1 MNLDRLLPKTSFG
14 RFFLINVISLALF
27 WLLIQPMANYWRN
40 QALFRMVASN
50 ESRLFLTHIRLLDKL
65 PTIAERNGLFN
76 PNDDVFSIRVS
87 HLPPDMPR
95 DGSNCSQSLRRRL
108 ERAFKQENIR
118 YTDLLTRI
126 VVSHAP
132 ITAMGSE
139 EKYSDLET
147 FLTHHY
153 MQAEIALRR
162 PDGIWIYAKHQIEI
176 MPQNRL
182 WLNTAAL
189 AIEFLLVMSGVALA
203 LNWLLRPLRK
213 LVAATDR
220 FGRTQEITPLRTDS
234 GPVEVREAAS
244 AFNRM
249 FSSIQRSF
257 EERERFLT
265 SFSHDLRT
273 PLTRLR
279 LRLEQVAQDDL
290 REKLCADV
298 DDLTDTLNR
307 TITFLRS
314 ARSIEDVR
322 RPIAVMPLLE
332 ALVEDRQGIGEQ
344 VTLNGNTAA
353 VLLSWNRLR
362 SAFENVVD
370 NALRYGDCADIE
382 VHHERDSEGREWL
395 YIDFRDNGPGI
406 PEEKLLRAEFM
417 GMLMIMYMKKY
428 VGRLSPVC
436 GAMLAGTGSAAGMAY
451 MMGGTVAQVSGAVQ
465 NMMGS
470 VAGIFCDGAKGGCAV
485 KVAACAS
492 EAVYAAMYAMD
503 GSVIGVSDGIN
514 SSAAEDTAKNL
525 AKLSHEALDT
535 LDMKVIEI
543 MQTKK

>member
-132 ITAMGSE
+132 ITVMGSE

-213 LVAATDR
+213 LVAATER
-220 FGRTQEITPLRTDS
+220 FGRTRRSRRCGRIP
-234 GPVEVREAAS
+234 GPWKYARPHPRSTGCFRV
-244 AFNRM
+244 
-249 FSSIQRSF
+249 FSDHSR
-257 EERERFLT
+257 
-265 SFSHDLRT
+265 
-273 PLTRLR
+273 
-279 LRLEQVAQDDL
+279 
-290 REKLCADV
+290 
-298 DDLTDTLNR
+298 
-307 TITFLRS
+307 
-314 ARSIEDVR
+314 
-322 RPIAVMPLLE
+322 
-332 ALVEDRQGIGEQ
+332 
-344 VTLNGNTAA
+344 NGN
-353 VLLSWNRLR
+353 
-362 SAFENVVD
+362 
-370 NALRYGDCADIE
+370 
-382 VHHERDSEGREWL
+382 
-395 YIDFRDNGPGI
+395 
-406 PEEKLLRAEFM
+406 
-417 GMLMIMYMKKY
+417 
-428 VGRLSPVC
+428 
-436 GAMLAGTGSAAGMAY
+436 
-451 MMGGTVAQVSGAVQ
+451 
-465 NMMGS
+465 
-470 VAGIFCDGAKGGCAV
+470 
-485 KVAACAS
+485 AS
-492 EAVYAAMYAMD
+492 
-503 GSVIGVSDGIN
+503 
-514 SSAAEDTAKNL
+514 
-525 AKLSHEALDT
+525 
-535 LDMKVIEI
+535 
-543 MQTKK
+543 

>member
-132 ITAMGSE
+132 ITVMGSE

-203 LNWLLRPLRK
+203 LNWLLRPLRQ

-332 ALVEDRQGIGEQ
+332 ALVEDSLADQ
-344 VTLNGNTAA
+344 VSVSFTAQYVQLSMKGALLFDSGSDSLKDQAKA
-353 VLLSWNRLR
+353 VLDKVGVIL
-362 SAFENVVD
+362 E
-370 NALRYGDCADIE
+370 RYGSNSTIEIEGHTDNVPIHSARFADNE
-382 VHHERDSEGREWL
+382 ELSSARALSVFYYLTETTSLDPSDLRHAGMGDRVPVADNSTEEGR
-395 YIDFRDNGPGI
+395 
-406 PEEKLLRAEFM
+406 
-417 GMLMIMYMKKY
+417 
-428 VGRLSPVC
+428 S
-436 GAMLAGTGSAAGMAY
+436 
-451 MMGGTVAQVSGAVQ
+451 
-465 NMMGS
+465 
-470 VAGIFCDGAKGGCAV
+470 
-485 KVAACAS
+485 
-492 EAVYAAMYAMD
+492 
-503 GSVIGVSDGIN
+503 
-514 SSAAEDTAKNL
+514 KNRR
-525 AKLSHEALDT
+525 
-535 LDMKVIEI
+535 VEI
-543 MQTKK
+543 RIYNPSTTY

>member
-65 PTIAERNGLFN
+65 PAIAERNGLFN

-87 HLPPDMPR
+87 HLPPDMPQ
-95 DGSNCSQSLRRRL
+95 DGSNYSRSLRRRL

-132 ITAMGSE
+132 ITVMNSE

-147 FLTHHY
+147 FLTHQY

-162 PDGIWIYAKHQIEI
+162 PAGIWIYAKHQIEI

-182 WLNTAAL
+182 WLNTVAL
-189 AIEFLLVMSGVALA
+189 AIEFLLVMGGVALA

-220 FGRTQEITPLRTDS
+220 FGRTQRITPLRTDS

-307 TITFLRS
+307 TLTFLRS

-332 ALVEDRQGIGEQ
+332 ALVEDRQGIGER

-353 VLLSWNRLR
+353 VLQSWNRLR

-382 VHHERDSEGREWL
+382 VHHERDPEGREWL

-406 PEEKLLRAEFM
+406 PEEKLEFVLEPYVRLETSRNRKTGGHGLGLSIVRNLVEASGGRVFLM
-417 GMLMIMYMKKY
+417 NRPEGGLLVRMLFP
-428 VGRLSPVC
+428 L
-436 GAMLAGTGSAAGMAY
+436 
-451 MMGGTVAQVSGAVQ
+451 
-465 NMMGS
+465 
-470 VAGIFCDGAKGGCAV
+470 
-485 KVAACAS
+485 
-492 EAVYAAMYAMD
+492 
-503 GSVIGVSDGIN
+503 
-514 SSAAEDTAKNL
+514 
-525 AKLSHEALDT
+525 
-535 LDMKVIEI
+535 
-543 MQTKK
+543 

>member
-1 MNLDRLLPKTSFG
+1 
-14 RFFLINVISLALF
+14 
-27 WLLIQPMANYWRN
+27 
-40 QALFRMVASN
+40 
-50 ESRLFLTHIRLLDKL
+50 
-65 PTIAERNGLFN
+65 
-76 PNDDVFSIRVS
+76 
-87 HLPPDMPR
+87 
-95 DGSNCSQSLRRRL
+95 
-108 ERAFKQENIR
+108 
-118 YTDLLTRI
+118 
-126 VVSHAP
+126 
-132 ITAMGSE
+132 
-139 EKYSDLET
+139 
-147 FLTHHY
+147 
-153 MQAEIALRR
+153 
-162 PDGIWIYAKHQIEI
+162 
-176 MPQNRL
+176 
-182 WLNTAAL
+182 
-189 AIEFLLVMSGVALA
+189 MSGVALA

-370 NALRYGDCADIE
+370 NALRYGRLETSRNRKTGGHGLGLSIVRNLVEASGGR
-382 VHHERDSEGREWL
+382 VLLMNRPEG
-395 YIDFRDNGPGI
+395 G
-406 PEEKLLRAEFM
+406 LLVR
-417 GMLMIMYMKKY
+417 MLFP
-428 VGRLSPVC
+428 L
-436 GAMLAGTGSAAGMAY
+436 
-451 MMGGTVAQVSGAVQ
+451 
-465 NMMGS
+465 
-470 VAGIFCDGAKGGCAV
+470 
-485 KVAACAS
+485 
-492 EAVYAAMYAMD
+492 
-503 GSVIGVSDGIN
+503 
-514 SSAAEDTAKNL
+514 
-525 AKLSHEALDT
+525 
-535 LDMKVIEI
+535 
-543 MQTKK
+543 

>member
-132 ITAMGSE
+132 ITVMNSE

-189 AIEFLLVMSGVALA
+189 AIEFLLVMGGVALA

-220 FGRTQEITPLRTDS
+220 FGRTQRITPLRTDS

-332 ALVEDRQGIGEQ
+332 ALVEDSLADQ
-344 VTLNGNTAA
+344 VSVSFTAQYVQLSMKGALLFDSGSDSLKDQAKA
-353 VLLSWNRLR
+353 VLDKVGVIL
-362 SAFENVVD
+362 E
-370 NALRYGDCADIE
+370 RYGSNSTIEIEGHTDNVPIHSARFADNE
-382 VHHERDSEGREWL
+382 ELSSARALSVFYYLTETTSLDPSDLRHAGMGDRVPVADNSTEEGR
-395 YIDFRDNGPGI
+395 
-406 PEEKLLRAEFM
+406 
-417 GMLMIMYMKKY
+417 
-428 VGRLSPVC
+428 S
-436 GAMLAGTGSAAGMAY
+436 
-451 MMGGTVAQVSGAVQ
+451 
-465 NMMGS
+465 
-470 VAGIFCDGAKGGCAV
+470 
-485 KVAACAS
+485 
-492 EAVYAAMYAMD
+492 
-503 GSVIGVSDGIN
+503 
-514 SSAAEDTAKNL
+514 KNRR
-525 AKLSHEALDT
+525 
-535 LDMKVIEI
+535 VEI
-543 MQTKK
+543 RIYNPSTTY

>member
-132 ITAMGSE
+132 ITVMGSE

-382 VHHERDSEGREWL
+382 VHHERDSEGSEWL

-406 PEEKLLRAEFM
+406 PEEKLEFV
-417 GMLMIMYMKKY
+417 LEPY
-428 VGRLSPVC
+428 VRLETSRNRKTGGHGLGLSIVRNLVEASGGR
-436 GAMLAGTGSAAGMAY
+436 GASGQDVVPALATP
-451 MMGGTVAQVSGAVQ
+451 GALH
-465 NMMGS
+465 G
-470 VAGIFCDGAKGGCAV
+470 
-485 KVAACAS
+485 
-492 EAVYAAMYAMD
+492 
-503 GSVIGVSDGIN
+503 
-514 SSAAEDTAKNL
+514 
-525 AKLSHEALDT
+525 
-535 LDMKVIEI
+535 
-543 MQTKK
+543 

>member
-132 ITAMGSE
+132 ITVMGSE

-213 LVAATDR
+213 LVAATER

-332 ALVEDRQGIGEQ
+332 ALVEDRQGLGEQ

-406 PEEKLLRAEFM
+406 PEEKLEFVLEPYVRLETSRNRKTGGHGLGLSIVRNLVEASGGRVLLM
-417 GMLMIMYMKKY
+417 NRPEGGLLVRMLFP
-428 VGRLSPVC
+428 L
-436 GAMLAGTGSAAGMAY
+436 
-451 MMGGTVAQVSGAVQ
+451 
-465 NMMGS
+465 
-470 VAGIFCDGAKGGCAV
+470 
-485 KVAACAS
+485 
-492 EAVYAAMYAMD
+492 
-503 GSVIGVSDGIN
+503 
-514 SSAAEDTAKNL
+514 
-525 AKLSHEALDT
+525 
-535 LDMKVIEI
+535 
-543 MQTKK
+543 

>member
-132 ITAMGSE
+132 ITVMGSE

-213 LVAATDR
+213 LVAATER

>member
-132 ITAMGSE
+132 ITVMGSE

-332 ALVEDRQGIGEQ
+332 ALVEDSLADQ
-344 VTLNGNTAA
+344 VSVSFTAQYVQLSMKGA
-353 VLLSWNRLR
+353 LLFDSGSDSLKDQAKEVLDKVGVIL
-362 SAFENVVD
+362 E
-370 NALRYGDCADIE
+370 RYGSNSTIEIEGHTDNVPIHSARFADNE
-382 VHHERDSEGREWL
+382 ELSSARALSVFYYLTETTSLDPSDLRHAGMGDRVPVADNSTEEGR
-395 YIDFRDNGPGI
+395 
-406 PEEKLLRAEFM
+406 
-417 GMLMIMYMKKY
+417 
-428 VGRLSPVC
+428 S
-436 GAMLAGTGSAAGMAY
+436 
-451 MMGGTVAQVSGAVQ
+451 
-465 NMMGS
+465 
-470 VAGIFCDGAKGGCAV
+470 
-485 KVAACAS
+485 
-492 EAVYAAMYAMD
+492 
-503 GSVIGVSDGIN
+503 
-514 SSAAEDTAKNL
+514 KNRR
-525 AKLSHEALDT
+525 
-535 LDMKVIEI
+535 VEI
-543 MQTKK
+543 RIYNPSTTY

>member
-126 VVSHAP
+126 VVSHAL
-132 ITAMGSE
+132 ITVMGSE

-162 PDGIWIYAKHQIEI
+162 PDGIWIYAKHQTEL
-176 MPQNRL
+176 MPRNRL

-189 AIEFLLVMSGVALA
+189 AMEFLLVMGGVALA

-279 LRLEQVAQDDL
+279 LRLEQVH
-290 REKLCADV
+290 
-298 DDLTDTLNR
+298 R
-307 TITFLRS
+307 TICGKS
-314 ARSIEDVR
+314 
-322 RPIAVMPLLE
+322 
-332 ALVEDRQGIGEQ
+332 
-344 VTLNGNTAA
+344 
-353 VLLSWNRLR
+353 
-362 SAFENVVD
+362 
-370 NALRYGDCADIE
+370 CAPTWTI
-382 VHHERDSEGREWL
+382 
-395 YIDFRDNGPGI
+395 
-406 PEEKLLRAEFM
+406 
-417 GMLMIMYMKKY
+417 
-428 VGRLSPVC
+428 
-436 GAMLAGTGSAAGMAY
+436 
-451 MMGGTVAQVSGAVQ
+451 
-465 NMMGS
+465 
-470 VAGIFCDGAKGGCAV
+470 
-485 KVAACAS
+485 
-492 EAVYAAMYAMD
+492 
-503 GSVIGVSDGIN
+503 
-514 SSAAEDTAKNL
+514 
-525 AKLSHEALDT
+525 
-535 LDMKVIEI
+535 
-543 MQTKK
+543 

>member
-132 ITAMGSE
+132 ITVMGSE

-298 DDLTDTLNR
+298 DD
-307 TITFLRS
+307 
-314 ARSIEDVR
+314 
-322 RPIAVMPLLE
+322 
-332 ALVEDRQGIGEQ
+332 
-344 VTLNGNTAA
+344 
-353 VLLSWNRLR
+353 
-362 SAFENVVD
+362 
-370 NALRYGDCADIE
+370 YGDDYCSDTPKYSRPEYMVLFNELNKPETTEEEWKQLEYRTSCSGVRFRSTNVMDYYLGDRTSVTADQ
-382 VHHERDSEGREWL
+382 RDR
-395 YIDFRDNGPGI
+395 IDFVLNHSPLI
-406 PEEKLLRAEFM
+406 PRTSTK
-417 GMLMIMYMKKY
+417 
-428 VGRLSPVC
+428 
-436 GAMLAGTGSAAGMAY
+436 
-451 MMGGTVAQVSGAVQ
+451 
-465 NMMGS
+465 S
-470 VAGIFCDGAKGGCAV
+470 VADRP
-485 KVAACAS
+485 
-492 EAVYAAMYAMD
+492 
-503 GSVIGVSDGIN
+503 
-514 SSAAEDTAKNL
+514 L
-525 AKLSHEALDT
+525 ADPALEPKPI
-535 LDMKVIEI
+535 LME
-543 MQTKK
+543 

>member
-27 WLLIQPMANYWRN
+27 WLLIQPIANYWRN
-40 QALFRMVASN
+40 QALLRIVASN

-65 PTIAERNGLFN
+65 PAVAERNGLFN

-87 HLPPDMPR
+87 YLPPDVPQ
-95 DGSNCSQSLRRRL
+95 DGSKFSRSLRKRL
-108 ERAFKQENIR
+108 EQAFKQENIR

-132 ITAMGSE
+132 ITAMSSE
-139 EKYSDLET
+139 EKYGDLEM
-147 FLTHHY
+147 FLTHRY
-153 MQAEIALRR
+153 AQAEIALRR
-162 PDGIWIYAKHQIEI
+162 PDGIWIYAKHQTEL
-176 MPQNRL
+176 MPRNRL

-189 AIEFLLVMSGVALA
+189 AMEFLLVMGGVALA

-220 FGRTQEITPLRTDS
+220 FGRTQKISPLRTDS

-307 TITFLRS
+307 TVTFLRS
-314 ARSIEDVR
+314 ARSIEDIR
-322 RPIAVMPLLE
+322 QPIAVMPLLE
-332 ALVEDRQGIGEQ
+332 ALVEDRQGIGER
-344 VTLNGNTAA
+344 VTLRGNTAA
-353 VLLSWNRLR
+353 VLQSWSRLR

-382 VHHERDSEGREWL
+382 IHHERDSEGREWL
-395 YIDFRDNGPGI
+395 YIDFLDNGPGI
-406 PEEKLLRAEFM
+406 PEDKFEDVFQLF
-417 GMLMIMYMKKY
+417 Y
-428 VGRLSPVC
+428 RLEDSRNART
-436 GAMLAGTGSAAGMAY
+436 GGTGLGLGIARDLARLNHSDITLTNRP
-451 MMGGTVAQVSGAVQ
+451 GGGL
-465 NMMGS
+465 
-470 VAGIFCDGAKGGCAV
+470 
-485 KVAACAS
+485 
-492 EAVYAAMYAMD
+492 
-503 GSVIGVSDGIN
+503 
-514 SSAAEDTAKNL
+514 TATLLVPL
-525 AKLSHEALDT
+525 ADEPQLA
-535 LDMKVIEI
+535 
-543 MQTKK
+543 

>member
-1 MNLDRLLPKTSFG
+1 MTACFPKTSFG

-132 ITAMGSE
+132 ITVMGSE

-362 SAFENVVD
+362 SALKMSWTTRC
-370 NALRYGDCADIE
+370 AMGIAPTLRSTTKETPKAGSGCTSTSGTTGRASPKKSLNSYWSRMCDWRHRVTGKQAGMGLGCPSCAT
-382 VHHERDSEGREWL
+382 SW
-395 YIDFRDNGPGI
+395 
-406 PEEKLLRAEFM
+406 KRAE
-417 GMLMIMYMKKY
+417 
-428 VGRLSPVC
+428 
-436 GAMLAGTGSAAGMAY
+436 AG
-451 MMGGTVAQVSGAVQ
+451 
-465 NMMGS
+465 
-470 VAGIFCDGAKGGCAV
+470 C
-485 KVAACAS
+485 
-492 EAVYAAMYAMD
+492 
-503 GSVIGVSDGIN
+503 
-514 SSAAEDTAKNL
+514 SS
-525 AKLSHEALDT
+525 
-535 LDMKVIEI
+535 
-543 MQTKK
+543 

>member
-87 HLPPDMPR
+87 HLPPDMPQ
-95 DGSNCSQSLRRRL
+95 DGSNYSRSLRRRL

-132 ITAMGSE
+132 ITVMSSE

-182 WLNTAAL
+182 WLNTVAL
-189 AIEFLLVMSGVALA
+189 AIEFLLVMGGVALA

-220 FGRTQEITPLRTDS
+220 FGRTQRITPLRTDS

-279 LRLEQVAQDDL
+279 LRLRSRIISPFVWTTICG
-290 REKLCADV
+290 KSCAP
-298 DDLTDTLNR
+298 TW
-307 TITFLRS
+307 TI
-314 ARSIEDVR
+314 
-322 RPIAVMPLLE
+322 
-332 ALVEDRQGIGEQ
+332 
-344 VTLNGNTAA
+344 
-353 VLLSWNRLR
+353 
-362 SAFENVVD
+362 
-370 NALRYGDCADIE
+370 
-382 VHHERDSEGREWL
+382 
-395 YIDFRDNGPGI
+395 
-406 PEEKLLRAEFM
+406 
-417 GMLMIMYMKKY
+417 
-428 VGRLSPVC
+428 
-436 GAMLAGTGSAAGMAY
+436 
-451 MMGGTVAQVSGAVQ
+451 
-465 NMMGS
+465 
-470 VAGIFCDGAKGGCAV
+470 
-485 KVAACAS
+485 
-492 EAVYAAMYAMD
+492 
-503 GSVIGVSDGIN
+503 
-514 SSAAEDTAKNL
+514 
-525 AKLSHEALDT
+525 
-535 LDMKVIEI
+535 
-543 MQTKK
+543 

>member
-132 ITAMGSE
+132 ITVMGSE

-298 DDLTDTLNR
+298 DDLTDTLN
-307 TITFLRS
+307 
-314 ARSIEDVR
+314 
-322 RPIAVMPLLE
+322 
-332 ALVEDRQGIGEQ
+332 
-344 VTLNGNTAA
+344 GNTAA
-353 VLLSWNRLR
+353 VLLSWNRVR

-406 PEEKLLRAEFM
+406 PEEKLEFVLEPYVRLETSRNRKTGGHGLGLSIVRNLVEASGGRVLLM
-417 GMLMIMYMKKY
+417 NRPEGGLLVRMLFP
-428 VGRLSPVC
+428 L
-436 GAMLAGTGSAAGMAY
+436 
-451 MMGGTVAQVSGAVQ
+451 
-465 NMMGS
+465 
-470 VAGIFCDGAKGGCAV
+470 
-485 KVAACAS
+485 
-492 EAVYAAMYAMD
+492 
-503 GSVIGVSDGIN
+503 
-514 SSAAEDTAKNL
+514 
-525 AKLSHEALDT
+525 
-535 LDMKVIEI
+535 
-543 MQTKK
+543 

>member
-76 PNDDVFSIRVS
+76 PNDDVFSIRDS
-87 HLPPDMPR
+87 HLPPDMPQ
-95 DGSNCSQSLRRRL
+95 DGSNYSRSLRRRL

-132 ITAMGSE
+132 ITVMNSE

-182 WLNTAAL
+182 WLNTVAL
-189 AIEFLLVMSGVALA
+189 AIEFLLVMGGVALA

-220 FGRTQEITPLRTDS
+220 FGRTQRITPLRTDS

-332 ALVEDRQGIGEQ
+332 ALVEDSLADQ
-344 VTLNGNTAA
+344 VSVSFTAQYVQLSMKGALLFDSGSDSLKDQAKA
-353 VLLSWNRLR
+353 VLDKVGVIL
-362 SAFENVVD
+362 E
-370 NALRYGDCADIE
+370 RYGSNSTIEIEGHTDNVPIHSARFADNE
-382 VHHERDSEGREWL
+382 ELSSARALSVFYYLTETTSLDPSDLRHAGMGDRVPVADNSTEEGR
-395 YIDFRDNGPGI
+395 
-406 PEEKLLRAEFM
+406 
-417 GMLMIMYMKKY
+417 
-428 VGRLSPVC
+428 S
-436 GAMLAGTGSAAGMAY
+436 
-451 MMGGTVAQVSGAVQ
+451 
-465 NMMGS
+465 
-470 VAGIFCDGAKGGCAV
+470 
-485 KVAACAS
+485 
-492 EAVYAAMYAMD
+492 
-503 GSVIGVSDGIN
+503 
-514 SSAAEDTAKNL
+514 KNRR
-525 AKLSHEALDT
+525 
-535 LDMKVIEI
+535 VEI
-543 MQTKK
+543 RIYNPSTTY

>member
-1 MNLDRLLPKTSFG
+1 
-14 RFFLINVISLALF
+14 
-27 WLLIQPMANYWRN
+27 
-40 QALFRMVASN
+40 
-50 ESRLFLTHIRLLDKL
+50 
-65 PTIAERNGLFN
+65 
-76 PNDDVFSIRVS
+76 
-87 HLPPDMPR
+87 
-95 DGSNCSQSLRRRL
+95 
-108 ERAFKQENIR
+108 
-118 YTDLLTRI
+118 
-126 VVSHAP
+126 
-132 ITAMGSE
+132 
-139 EKYSDLET
+139 
-147 FLTHHY
+147 
-153 MQAEIALRR
+153 
-162 PDGIWIYAKHQIEI
+162 

-314 ARSIEDVR
+314 ARSIE
-322 RPIAVMPLLE
+322 
-332 ALVEDRQGIGEQ
+332 
-344 VTLNGNTAA
+344 
-353 VLLSWNRLR
+353 
-362 SAFENVVD
+362 
-370 NALRYGDCADIE
+370 
-382 VHHERDSEGREWL
+382 RDSEGREWL

-406 PEEKLLRAEFM
+406 PEEKLEFVLEPYVRLETSRNRKTGGHGLGLSIVRNLVEASGGRVLLM
-417 GMLMIMYMKKY
+417 NRPEGGLLVRMLFP
-428 VGRLSPVC
+428 L
-436 GAMLAGTGSAAGMAY
+436 
-451 MMGGTVAQVSGAVQ
+451 
-465 NMMGS
+465 
-470 VAGIFCDGAKGGCAV
+470 
-485 KVAACAS
+485 
-492 EAVYAAMYAMD
+492 
-503 GSVIGVSDGIN
+503 
-514 SSAAEDTAKNL
+514 
-525 AKLSHEALDT
+525 
-535 LDMKVIEI
+535 
-543 MQTKK
+543 